1 MKKFGIDIMTAN
13 MEQAIKNGEA
23 IGRILLPMPKG
34 RQGWHDI
41 MYVDESEIKSRGEDN
56 DATGRRSADPNMT
69 TARLAWDERGNV
81 KKGTAHVR
89 LDVTLP
95 AEQDAWEAKIALG
108 MNPEGQPVCRV
119 ALPDNGLCEV
129 YIHGR
134 LVTISGEGREAADW
148 GSCQAEFRG
157 RMIHIG
163 LDGNIVSVRVTDEH
177 RSNNRKPKRNRRRKR
192 NSSTAAKQ
200 EK

>member
-41 MYVDESEIKSRGEDN
+41 MYVDESEIKDNTSGQATDSTSRK
-56 DATGRRSADPNMT
+56 SQDPNMT
-69 TARLAWDERGNV
+69 TAKLAWDERGNAR
-81 KKGTAHVR
+81 KGTAHVR

-95 AEQDAWEAKIALG
+95 AEQDAWEARIALG

-119 ALPDNGLCEV
+119 ALPDNGLCEI
-129 YIHGR
+129 YLHGK
-134 LVTISGEGREAADW
+134 LVTISGEGRESADW
-148 GSCQAEFRG
+148 NSCQAEFRG

-163 LDGNIVSVRVTDEH
+163 LEDGAMHVKVTDEH
-177 RSNNRKPKRNRRRKR
+177 REHAQSKRRRRRKKPAQ
-192 NSSTAAKQ
+192 TAKQ
-200 EK
+200 

>member
-41 MYVDESEIKSRGEDN
+41 MYVEESEIKESSAKRATDNASRK
-56 DATGRRSADPNMT
+56 SQDPNVT
-69 TARLAWDERGNV
+69 TAKLAWDERGNI

-95 AEQDAWEAKIALG
+95 AEQDAWEARVALG

-119 ALPDNGLCEV
+119 ALPDNGLCEI

-134 LVTISGEGREAADW
+134 MVTISGEGREAADW
-148 GSCQAEFRG
+148 GRCQAEFRG

-163 LDGNIVSVRVTDEH
+163 LEDSCMYVKVTDEH
-177 RSNNRKPKRNRRRKR
+177 REHTKNKRRRR
-192 NSSTAAKQ
+192 RGRPAQTAKQ
-200 EK
+200 